1 MIKLIDNLFIYFYLL
16 LLYLYLG
23 YGQRYPT
30 SRNQSTLPVSI
41 PDHRFVPLTERYIN
55 HTKSSPQILF
65 GDKADKRNADQIIYT
80 TSGEIGKFY
89 IDSEPK
95 AVKLL
100 KKNTHTLRAILN
112 SQEKPFNIATSTIK
126 DLSSVKLGNLST
138 SILTERSICSLQSID
153 KQNKLIGNTP
163 HYTVSPTSFP
173 KLDSSSASMA
183 NNYNSTNNSA
193 MNGSG
198 GSSSGGGGSGLNK
211 TSRGN
216 NDSARGGDNGD
227 TYRDDYN
234 NNTGNTKQLKGS
246 SSSSN
251 SKSNYDEVNQ
261 DKKTLYLSTLKN
273 LDSYFDNPYRRDL
286 IAATIPPGSE
296 QLQRWTAASN
306 DFCAQSSKQWTLKLR
321 K

>member
-1 MIKLIDNLFIYFYLL
+1 MTIYLFIYFYLFL
-16 LLYLYLG
+16 IYLG

-41 PDHRFVPLTERYIN
+41 PDHRHVPLTERYIN

-100 KKNTHTLRAILN
+100 KKNTHTLRAILS

-183 NNYNSTNNSA
+183 NNYNS

-198 GSSSGGGGSGLNK
+198 GRSGGGGGGSGLNK

-227 TYRDDYN
+227 TYRDGY
-234 NNTGNTKQLKGS
+234 NNTGNTKQLKGSS